1 MIKKKEY
8 MIAKVREYI
17 YFKACLC
24 LIYHKYAYVYV
35 LFCCSFPLKI
45 NMNLDAVVTPE
56 NYRGF
61 FSLNKNIRQSNFGN
75 NTYLAKKIERKY
87 ISGNS
92 SFKSVPN
99 PPHVNL

>member
-1 MIKKKEY
+1 MNINGNCIKKNASNY
-8 MIAKVREYI
+8 NNI
-17 YFKACLC
+17 
-24 LIYHKYAYVYV
+24 
-35 LFCCSFPLKI
+35 FPLKI